1 MWPYPYNALAGI
13 FWAGDLSHVPA
24 GNKENSFKLKGSR
37 RRSMSFVVTGIAM
50 ISLLSDATKKEY
62 VRMFE
67 NAWRLSVM
75 EDEVQ
80 VGTETCFSENDAFRT
95 ATPERAKCSLMMI
108 GNFGDSRMCLWYKLR
123 KG

>member
-50 ISLLSDATKKEY
+50 VPLLSDATKEEY
-62 VRMFE
+62 VRMSE
-67 NAWRLSVM
+67 NAWRSSAMAGKVH
-75 EDEVQ
+75 
-80 VGTETCFSENDAFRT
+80 VGVEACFSEN
-95 ATPERAKCSLMMI
+95 KVI
-108 GNFGDSRMCLWYKLR
+108 QNGNP
-123 KG
+123 